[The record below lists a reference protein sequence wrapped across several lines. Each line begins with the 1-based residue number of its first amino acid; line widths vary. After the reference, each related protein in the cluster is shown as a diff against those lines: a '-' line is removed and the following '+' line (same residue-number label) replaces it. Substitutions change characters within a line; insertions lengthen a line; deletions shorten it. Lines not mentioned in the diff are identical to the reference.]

1 MRTLFDVP
9 LRAHFELKE
18 FPGRVRGVK
27 ARGTHLRLSDAW
39 AGHSGLVYRSRWC
52 ILIGGPSVARPAIL
66 MVPLR
71 TPYDCKKVPRR
82 VFGRVQITCA
92 EIFCG
97 CVHGQAASGSC
108 FDRDDAFG
116 WASGPWRARCCTRC
130 LTYRCE
136 HFWVRSDLRTR
147 LGVTEARA

>member
-52 ILIGGPSVARPAIL
+52 ILMGGPSVARPAIL

-108 FDRDDAFG
+108 FDRDIAHFDRRAVVARPELRALFDVPLRALFG
-116 WASGPWRARCCTRC
+116 YGVILGRVWA
-130 LTYRCE
+130 
-136 HFWVRSDLRTR
+136 
-147 LGVTEARA
+147 